1 MTDAVTHV
9 IQTDMRARFSV
20 SIVQGKTP
28 KLEVDAPADVLDR
41 ISTRVSGERLTITS
55 IPGSDADRET
65 TGKVA
70 VQVTVTLTSKC
81 IFGALFNCVKPIDCI
96 LIDAY
101 PKSNRHHTDLTAVD
115 VMGPGETSIA
125 GFDLDALSID
135 AAGGGKTTFDG
146 KANTLRVR
154 TAGAGDAVLK
164 SPASFT
170 AETLEGDI
178 LGTGSLDASAFKAA
192 NVNLNMAGTSDVSV
206 HATKSVTVRGAGT
219 GDLTVAG
226 NPEQR
231 NVHLFGTGKVDWKR
245 MLRA

>member
-1 MTDAVTHV
+1 
-9 IQTDMRARFSV
+9 
-20 SIVQGKTP
+20 
-28 KLEVDAPADVLDR
+28 
-41 ISTRVSGERLTITS
+41 
-55 IPGSDADRET
+55 
-65 TGKVA
+65 
-70 VQVTVTLTSKC
+70 
-81 IFGALFNCVKPIDCI
+81 
-96 LIDAY
+96 
-101 PKSNRHHTDLTAVD
+101 
-115 VMGPGETSIA
+115 MGPSETSIA

-146 KANTLRVR
+146 KVNTLQVR
-154 TAGAGDAVLK
+154 TAGAGDTVLK

-231 NVHLFGTGKVDWKR
+231 NVHLFGTGKVNWKR